1 MRRPLHLALVVA
13 LAIAGLSLMAWPF
26 VDHWRGG
33 AEAAYAQDEL
43 RSQLADGTGATEPSA
58 ARKPTPGRGHPVVAA
73 ADTGQ
78 PLATLTIPRFG
89 DDWSWVMVEGTG
101 DAELARG
108 PGHYPGTPLPG
119 ARGNVGVAAHR
130 AGHGDPFLDFD
141 TLRVGDEVRFSR
153 GGTTWTYTLT
163 TAPEVVPASA
173 VEVLDPTPGRQ
184 LTLTTCWPKW
194 GSSKRMFVRAELTGV
209 RGA

>member
-1 MRRPLHLALVVA
+1 VRRPLHLALVVV

-33 AEAAYAQDEL
+33 AQAAYAQGEL
-43 RSQLADGTGATEPSA
+43 RSQLAGSTGATGPSA
-58 ARKPTPGRGHPVVAA
+58 ARRPKP
-73 ADTGQ
+73 GQ

-89 DDWSWVMVEGTG
+89 DDWSWVVVEGTG
-101 DAELARG
+101 EAELAQG
-108 PGHYPGTPLPG
+108 PGHYPATPLPG
-119 ARGNVGVAAHR
+119 ERGNVGVAAHR

-141 TLRVGDEVRFSR
+141 TLQVGDEVRFSR
-153 GGTTWTYTLT
+153 DGTTWVYTLT
-163 TAPEVVPASA
+163 SAPEIVPASA

-194 GSSKRMFVRAELTGV
+194 GSAKRMFVRAELTTVEG
-209 RGA
+209 